1 MAGSDSKVDARDA
14 PIEEEK
20 KEVSAGQQGR
30 QNESRAASS
39 ATDG

>member
-1 MAGSDSKVDARDA
+1 MAGSDAKVDARDA

-30 QNESRAASS
+30 QNDNRAASS
-39 ATDG
+39 GADG